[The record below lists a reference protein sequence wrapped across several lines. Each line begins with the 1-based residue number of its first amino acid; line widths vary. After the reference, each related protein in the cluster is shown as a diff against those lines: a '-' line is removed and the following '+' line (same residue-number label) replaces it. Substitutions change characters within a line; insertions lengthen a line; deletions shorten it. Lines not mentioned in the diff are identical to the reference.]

1 MNLDGPK
8 AEADNAKQ
16 IITLSTGAL
25 AFTVTFLEK
34 FRTPA
39 AGQALPLPTGLYV
52 AWALFGLT
60 IGLALWY
67 LMALTGNISAVARK
81 ENGWPLTPNERLSAD
96 GDESNARLPG
106 LLMVASFF
114 LSIISLIWLGFSL
127 A

>member
-34 FRTPA
+34 FRTPTD
-39 AGQALPLPTGLYV
+39 GQALPLPPGLYV
-52 AWALFGLT
+52 AWALFGST

-81 ENGWPLTPNERLSAD
+81 DNGWSLTPSEQLSAD